1 MIDHDT
7 EIASLRQA
15 ELNFRILFDTLDQLL
30 VVMDTQG
37 NILRA
42 NHQMCATLGYTA
54 DELARLNIRQ
64 IHPPQRAAEV
74 SQIIAGV
81 MAGQQRS
88 CPVPLQTR
96 DGRVLPMETRLLIG
110 QWDGRP
116 ALIGLCRDQSDLQ
129 ASEEKFAR
137 AFQSSPAL
145 MALSHIDDGRIIDVN
160 AAFVHTLGYARD
172 ELIGHT
178 SLELGLF
185 ARPAQRDEMVQTVR
199 RAGSLRDFEIEV
211 RTKHGDLRHGL
222 FSAEII
228 HLQERPVLLTVMN
241 DITARKQAETALH
254 HMNALLEQRVI
265 ERTRELTE
273 ANMHLTELD
282 RLKDEFVSRISHELR
297 TPLTSIKAYVELLDS
312 GVIDEPARYFE
323 ILRTQTDRLHRVIE
337 DLLDVSRLSRDDVD
351 VHRLPIS
358 LEAFVQGMAAGRQA
372 EADRRG
378 LRLAVTLP
386 DSLPL
391 ANTDPALLRQAVA
404 NLLNNALSY
413 TPAGG
418 AVALSAQQ
426 RLLGLTAWLVV
437 EVSDTGNGISPRDL
451 PHIFEP
457 FYRGEAAGDYRTP
470 GAGVGLSIARYL
482 VEKLGGQITVQT
494 RPGQGSVFSVW
505 VSRVADESP

>member
-254 HMNALLEQRVI
+254 HMNSLLEQRVI

-297 TPLTSIKAYVELLDS
+297 TPIANIRLYLGLLEHGKPEKHTDYLQTLQR
-312 GVIDEPARYFE
+312 ETAR
-323 ILRTQTDRLHRVIE
+323 LNKLIE
-337 DLLDVSRLSRDDVD
+337 DLLAISQLDLGQADINRVPVD
-351 VHRLPIS
+351 VNRLTAHLQPDWQAAADERGLTLAITPAES
-358 LEAFVQGMAAGRQA
+358 LPPALADLPLLTRAIANLMSNALNYTPRGGHIWLMTAVRPRDEVDWVTITIADTGPGIGPDELPNLFERFYRGRAARNYKVPGTGLGLAMCKEILDKLGGAVTVESVEGHGAAFTLW
-372 EADRRG
+372 
-378 LRLAVTLP
+378 LRLA
-386 DSLPL
+386 
-391 ANTDPALLRQAVA
+391 
-404 NLLNNALSY
+404 
-413 TPAGG
+413 
-418 AVALSAQQ
+418 
-426 RLLGLTAWLVV
+426 
-437 EVSDTGNGISPRDL
+437 
-451 PHIFEP
+451 
-457 FYRGEAAGDYRTP
+457 
-470 GAGVGLSIARYL
+470 
-482 VEKLGGQITVQT
+482 
-494 RPGQGSVFSVW
+494 
-505 VSRVADESP
+505 